1 MPRTKP
7 LTEAARDRE
16 AFNHVLDIKR
26 AQAGYKNWSDLA
38 DALDVPRD
46 TLYSWKRDP
55 GQIPRR
61 KLRNIYRLL
70 KYTPEDIFDSFGFN
84 NRRTA

>member
-1 MPRTKP
+1 MPRINP
-7 LTEAARDRE
+7 LTETARDRE

-26 AQAGYKNWSDLA
+26 AQAGYKNWSALA
-38 DALDVPRD
+38 DALGVPRD

-61 KLRNIYRLL
+61 KLREIYRLL
-70 KYTPEDIFDSFGFN
+70 KFTPEEIYESFGFKSS
-84 NRRTA
+84 